1 MPGVVAPAAA
11 GADDGAGCGR
21 TSRHN
26 DDEPLGPVGGADG
39 GAGAGV
45 SRDDIVGVAAVD
57 DAVKEGRRS
66 PAEGLK
72 LEPAGGA
79 DGGGAM
85 IEPGV
90 ATAGGLEVVRLA
102 AAESSSASESLF
114 GDVLNQLLVAAIAR
128 LTA

>member
-1 MPGVVAPAAA
+1 
-11 GADDGAGCGR
+11 
-21 TSRHN
+21 
-26 DDEPLGPVGGADG
+26 
-39 GAGAGV
+39 V